1 MLDRDA
7 KAPSCLGECL
17 DDGLRLVE
25 VPVLGAERGARH
37 VRDVDP
43 RKQPGKLVRIEE
55 LRPDVE
61 LVLQA
66 DVGCERLQPLRG
78 VREEDVSA
86 WLEDGLGARLEASR
100 YVAVEAH
107 RLAGEDAVDARAP
120 LLADP
125 ARLDTR
131 SLRADA
137 RPLVDDDLGPALREV
152 QRDGEARNAG
162 ADDRDP
168 HRTLFR

>member
-1 MLDRDA
+1 MSSSFCRA
-7 KAPSCLGECL
+7 TSAASASSRSAEC
-17 DDGLRLVE
+17 
-25 VPVLGAERGARH
+25 ARKTYPH
-37 VRDVDP
+37 
-43 RKQPGKLVRIEE
+43 G
-55 LRPDVE
+55 
-61 LVLQA
+61 
-66 DVGCERLQPLRG
+66 
-78 VREEDVSA
+78 SS
-86 WLEDGLGARLEASR
+86 DGLGARLEASR

-152 QRDGEARNAG
+152 QRDGEARDAG

-168 HRTLFR
+168 HRTLSR